1 MFFFKSLFENKLRWM
16 QWSTNYIYKF
26 FFFFFT
32 TLLSVSHHHYVS
44 QYFLLRQGLAESV
57 FMFGGVEKVQGD
69 EEEGS
74 REIIV

>member
-1 MFFFKSLFENKLRWM
+1 MKV
-16 QWSTNYIYKF
+16 F
-26 FFFFFT
+26 FFFYHV
-32 TLLSVSHHHYVS
+32 LLLESHHHYIS

-57 FMFGGVEKVQGD
+57 FMSWGVEKAEED

>member
-1 MFFFKSLFENKLRWM
+1 MEHKACVSFNHF
-16 QWSTNYIYKF
+16 
-26 FFFFFT
+26 
-32 TLLSVSHHHYVS
+32 LLPVPHHHYIS

-57 FMFGGVEKVQGD
+57 FMFWGVGEAEGEQEEEE